1 MPHLPRLRTCVT
13 LPLLLL
19 SLAGSVGMAGCSND
33 PYPKGETA
41 GSVIYRALQVDLR
54 TLDPSVAYTVDE
66 SAIVDLMY
74 PSYYGYHYLKQA
86 PFELVLGLG
95 AKEPERE
102 RSTFTDPKTGKTGIG
117 ETWTFRIK
125 PGLKFQDDPCFP
137 DGKGR
142 EITAADFLFSFRRMA
157 DPRLTPPC
165 PVTSFIE
172 DKILGFHDYV
182 VLNQK
187 RHAAKLAPDYAAPVA
202 GLQLDP
208 NDKYTFRVQL
218 NQPYPQL
225 RYLMAMH
232 FTSPLAHEA
241 VEKDANALRD
251 HPVGSGPFLVEEYTK
266 KRRLVLRAN
275 PNRRDERYPS
285 DAAPGTDPELLKDA
299 GKRLP
304 LADRIIFGF
313 QRETVTI
320 WNMFLQG
327 YIDRWSVTQENMQ
340 QVMGRQGGLSPEMQQ
355 RGIRM
360 LKTSSPNV
368 YYFGFNMEDPVVG
381 GYTEKKRKLRQA
393 ISLAIDSQAFIDLFY
408 QGVGTQAQSPLP
420 PGILGYDPTYK
431 NPYRQYDPDLKRAKQ
446 LLAEAGYPGGID
458 PKTGERLTLY
468 FDNSGTTAAGRQMV
482 GLTQK
487 QVEAL
492 GIRLE
497 SRVSRDVVW
506 QDRVDK
512 GEFQFVRYGW
522 FADYPD
528 PENFLFLMYGPNKRP
543 GPNHTAYRNPEYDRL
558 FEQMRVMDDG
568 PERQAIIKRMRDIVV
583 EDAVWIPV
591 NHDEDLLLVYD
602 WLHNVVP
609 HGVANDT
616 AKYWSVDGAERV
628 ARQRA
633 WNQPNFWPALAILL
647 VLVLGSVPAA
657 GVVKRHRNRRLRR
670 KGGEER

>member
-1 MPHLPRLRTCVT
+1 MPLLHRFRTRPIW
-13 LPLLLL
+13 PLLLL
-19 SLAGSVGMAGCSND
+19 IAAGPLGLAGCTNN
-33 PYPKGETA
+33 PYPQGEPG
-41 GSVIYRALQVDLR
+41 GSVIYRALQADLR
-54 TLDPSVAYTVDE
+54 TLDPSISYTVDE
-66 SAIVDLMY
+66 SSIVDLIY
-74 PSYYGYHYLKQA
+74 PAYFGYHYLKQA
-86 PFELVLGLG
+86 PFELVLALG
-95 AKEPERE
+95 AAEPKRE
-102 RSTFTDPKTGKTGIG
+102 RSTYTDPKTGRQAVG

-137 DGKGR
+137 GGKGR

-157 DPRLTPPC
+157 DPTLSPPC
-165 PVTSFIE
+165 PVTSFFE

-182 VLNQK
+182 ALNQK
-187 RHAAKLAPDYAAPVA
+187 RHDAKQAPDYAAPVA

-208 NDKYTFRVQL
+208 NDRYTFRIQL

-232 FTSPLAHEA
+232 FTTPLAHEA
-241 VEKDANALRD
+241 TEKYGGDLRD

-275 PNRRDERYPS
+275 PNRRQELYPS
-285 DAAPGTDPELLKDA
+285 DAAPGTDPALLKDA
-299 GKRLP
+299 GKQLP
-304 LADRIIFGF
+304 LSERIIFGF

-327 YIDRWSVTQENMQ
+327 YIDRWGVTQENMQ

-408 QGVGTQAQSPLP
+408 QGVGTPAQSPIP
-420 PGILGYDPTYK
+420 PGILGYDPNYK

-543 GPNHTAYRNPEYDRL
+543 GPNHPAYRNPEYDRL
-558 FEQMRVMDDG
+558 FEQMRAMDDG
-568 PERQAIIKRMRDIVV
+568 PARQAIIKKMRDIAV

-602 WLHNVVP
+602 WLSNVTP

-616 AKYWSVDGAERV
+616 AKYWAVNGTERV
-628 ARQRA
+628 LRQQA
-633 WNQPNFWPALAILL
+633 WNQPNFWPALGAVLF
-647 VLVLGSVPAA
+647 LVLGSVPAA

-670 KGGEER
+670 SGGENS